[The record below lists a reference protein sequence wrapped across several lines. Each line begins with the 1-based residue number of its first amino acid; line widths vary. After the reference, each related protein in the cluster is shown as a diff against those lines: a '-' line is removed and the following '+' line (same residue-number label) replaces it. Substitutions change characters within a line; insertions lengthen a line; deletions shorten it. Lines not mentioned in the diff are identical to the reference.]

1 MPKPALPSL
10 LRDPVRLEAL
20 AATGILDTPPE
31 AEFDDIAQLAALVCN
46 TPVALVSLVA
56 EDRQWFKA
64 QVGFP
69 LCETALNASVCAYT
83 LAAPDLLTIPDLTV
97 DPRTRDNPLVT
108 GEPFIRF
115 YAGAPLRD
123 ADGQVLGSLCVIDHE
138 PRPGGLT
145 DRQADAL
152 RRLARQVMTVMRERR
167 LNAEMR
173 TTRDAL
179 RTSQERLA
187 FAFAAS
193 GSLGWWDW
201 DIPANR
207 LYAGEQFARMYGVD
221 PKEAAKGA
229 PLAAFVDGIH
239 PDDRS
244 WVGERIQNALD
255 TGGEFSEEYRLLRAD
270 GTLTWVYAR
279 GRCFLD
285 DDGRPLRYPGVAV
298 DITARKLADAAR
310 AVGEARLKSIMET
323 VPVGILLAEA
333 PSGRILMGNQRLAE
347 ILGHDTL
354 YAPSSDAYGAFVA
367 FHEDGRRVEGHE
379 YPLARITAG
388 ECKRAALEVL
398 YQRPGGARCWIMI
411 TGEAVEDE
419 RGSTVGA
426 VCAVSDIDDRKAAEA
441 SQDIL
446 NRELSHRLKN
456 TLAMVQSIATQT
468 LRNAASLPAAQEAL
482 AARLVVLGKAHDVLL
497 LGHSETANVRDLV
510 RGTLALHED
519 KAGRFHVS
527 GPNLFIGPSAA
538 LMLGLVLHELATNA
552 TKYGALS
559 TAAGRVDLDWSV
571 TGDGEDAE
579 FRLDWRER
587 DGPPVAPPD
596 RRGFGSRLIERGM
609 GGGRVAIDYRV
620 EGVSCVVNVPMES
633 LQSRA

>member
-1 MPKPALPSL
+1 
-10 LRDPVRLEAL
+10 
-20 AATGILDTPPE
+20 
-31 AEFDDIAQLAALVCN
+31 
-46 TPVALVSLVA
+46 
-56 EDRQWFKA
+56 
-64 QVGFP
+64 
-69 LCETALNASVCAYT
+69 
-83 LAAPDLLTIPDLTV
+83 
-97 DPRTRDNPLVT
+97 
-108 GEPFIRF
+108 
-115 YAGAPLRD
+115 
-123 ADGQVLGSLCVIDHE
+123 
-138 PRPGGLT
+138 
-145 DRQADAL
+145 
-152 RRLARQVMTVMRERR
+152 MTVMRERR

-354 YAPSSDAYGAFVA
+354 YARQAMPT
-367 FHEDGRRVEGHE
+367 
-379 YPLARITAG
+379 ARSWPFT
-388 ECKRAALEVL
+388 R
-398 YQRPGGARCWIMI
+398 
-411 TGEAVEDE
+411 
-419 RGSTVGA
+419 TVGGSRA
-426 VCAVSDIDDRKAAEA
+426 TSIRSRA
-441 SQDIL
+441 SPQG
-446 NRELSHRLKN
+446 
-456 TLAMVQSIATQT
+456 
-468 LRNAASLPAAQEAL
+468 NAS
-482 AARLVVLGKAHDVLL
+482 ARPWR
-497 LGHSETANVRDLV
+497 SST
-510 RGTLALHED
+510 RGR
-519 KAGRFHVS
+519 AGR
-527 GPNLFIGPSAA
+527 
-538 LMLGLVLHELATNA
+538 
-552 TKYGALS
+552 GA
-559 TAAGRVDLDWSV
+559 
-571 TGDGEDAE
+571 
-579 FRLDWRER
+579 
-587 DGPPVAPPD
+587 
-596 RRGFGSRLIERGM
+596 GS
-609 GGGRVAIDYRV
+609 
-620 EGVSCVVNVPMES
+620 
-633 LQSRA
+633 

>member
-1 MPKPALPSL
+1 MPKPHLPPIVH
-10 LRDPVRLEAL
+10 DPARLEAL
-20 AATGILDTPPE
+20 TATGLLDTPPE
-31 AEFDDIAQLAALVCN
+31 AEFDDIAQLASLVCD

-56 EDRQWFKA
+56 GDRQWFKA
-64 QVGFP
+64 RVGFP
-69 LCETALNASVCAYT
+69 LSETALNASVCSHT
-83 LAAPDLLTIPDLTV
+83 LAVDDLLAIPDLAA

-108 GEPFIRF
+108 GEPHIRF

-123 ADGQVLGSLCVIDHE
+123 PDGQVLGSLCVIDRA

-145 DRQADAL
+145 DRQADGL
-152 RRLARQVMTVMRERR
+152 RRLARQVMTVLRERQ

-173 TTRDAL
+173 VTRDEL

-201 DIPANR
+201 DIPADR
-207 LYAGEQFARMYGVD
+207 LYAGPQFARMYGVD
-221 PKEAAKGA
+221 PAEAAEGA
-229 PLAAFVDGIH
+229 PLAAFVEGIH
-239 PDDRS
+239 PDDRG
-244 WVGERIQNALD
+244 WVGERIQHALD
-255 TGGEFSEEYRLLRAD
+255 TGGEFSEEYRLLGAD
-270 GTLTWVYAR
+270 GTLTWLHAR

-285 DDGRPLRYPGVAV
+285 GDGKPLRYPGVAV
-298 DITARKLADAAR
+298 DITGRKQADAAR
-310 AVGEARLKSIMET
+310 AVGEARLKSVMET

-333 PSGRILMGNQRLAE
+333 PSGRILMGNERLAE

-354 YAPSSDAYGAFVA
+354 YSASSDAYGAFVA
-367 FHEDGRRVEGHE
+367 FHEDGRLVDGHE
-379 YPLARITAG
+379 YPLARITGG

-398 YQRPGGARCWIMI
+398 YQKPSGARRWIMI

-419 RGSTVGA
+419 RGATVGA
-426 VCAVSDIDDRKAAEA
+426 VVAVSDIDDRKTAEA
-441 SQDIL
+441 SQDLL

-468 LRNAASLPAAQEAL
+468 LRNASSLQAAQESL

-497 LGHSETANVRDLV
+497 LGHSETANVLDLV
-510 RGTLALHED
+510 RGTLALHD
-519 KAGRFHVS
+519 DTATRFRMS

-559 TAAGRVDLDWSV
+559 SPAGHVDVGWSV
-571 TGDGEDAE
+571 TGDGVDAE
-579 FRLDWRER
+579 FRLEWWER
-587 DGPPVAPPD
+587 DGPPVVPPS
-596 RRGFGSRLIERGM
+596 RKGFGSRLIERGI
-609 GGGRVAIDYRV
+609 GGGRVAIDYAV
-620 EGVSCVVNVPMES
+620 EGVRCTVCVPVAS
-633 LQSRA
+633 LQSRS